1 VGGSLL
7 SCCRNVRGGWGFDV
21 WWFDFGRTVPSLGGL
36 VRSCRSVAYLAFGE
50 VYGGLKKWECPVV
63 GVAALSVWKGKELGS
78 TFEVIILNLKTTRD
92 QDLWCWNLE
101 KLGLD

>member
-1 VGGSLL
+1 
-7 SCCRNVRGGWGFDV
+7 
-21 WWFDFGRTVPSLGGL
+21 
-36 VRSCRSVAYLAFGE
+36 
-50 VYGGLKKWECPVV
+50 VV